1 MQDVNELIKK
11 IAASPAYN
19 KAKYAAQRLK
29 VLDVH
34 VADNYTAL
42 AAHYDETDEHE
53 LREMLWMDV
62 DFCEV

>member
-1 MQDVNELIKK
+1 MQNVNALIKQ
-11 IAASPAYN
+11 IAASPAYIN
-19 KAKYAAQRLK
+19 AQYAAQRLK
-29 VLDVH
+29 VLDVY

-42 AAHYDETDEHE
+42 VQHYDETDEHE

>member
-1 MQDVNELIKK
+1 MRTVNALIKQ
-11 IAASPAYN
+11 IATSPAYC
-19 KAKYAAQRLK
+19 AAHYAAERLK

-42 AAHYDETDEHE
+42 AAHYGETDVHE
-53 LREMLWMDV
+53 LREALWMDV